1 MLRSTT
7 KRLMKIRSARYVI
20 LYVLFA
26 ALLSLLYSCGGG
38 GGATYSITRNTTSPI
53 GAPSSIIAY
62 SGNGSITI
70 TWSVVSGVNSYRI
83 YRSLSSPVT
92 IVTGSLIASGL
103 VTTSFL
109 DTNVTNS
116 TPYYYVMTSIMGA
129 TESAESAQ
137 VSAIP
142 GSTGSIQGTIR
153 YEDKEYDQDG
163 FTGNTSW
170 KSVRYAAIDLV
181 SNATKSVLDSKQT
194 DSMGNYSF
202 ATTPSTTQV
211 YIRVNSMAAPSS
223 GIIRVKDLDNF
234 MYAVPSDPLP
244 LSGSAFVNISIPVT
258 NMGGAFNILDVMTT
272 GYEFFKSNESVYP
285 AVDLASFWAPGNGSG
300 TYYCMGGGCSKGDG
314 IYVLS
319 QTGGDTDE
327 FDDDVLWHEFGHF
340 LASIYSVDQ
349 SQGGYHSLSDIDHD
363 LRFSWSEGWGDF
375 LPGAVKT
382 WLAAND
388 PARLSSSAGL
398 SKTLYV
404 DTPSFAFD
412 FGSASMPAQYSYA
425 SGEVAVAKVLHR
437 LRSAFSMQD
446 VWDIFMSFP
455 AAVLPTKPAN
465 LELFWDQW
473 LLTKSTSTG
482 GITVQSI
489 FEERQIL
496 YRDDAYEQDDSLVTA
511 ATITVGMLQS
521 NRTLFLDGDSDY
533 VRFTPQAL
541 TNYKIQTSSLRNGT
555 DTYLELYNN
564 LGALMSQND
573 NDNPPYTCNINL
585 EICHENGSDVLSSTI
600 TFGTSAITPTGP
612 YTIRVVS
619 SPLKPASAGRYGTY
633 NLLVTTQ

>member
-1 MLRSTT
+1 M
-7 KRLMKIRSARYVI
+7 
-20 LYVLFA
+20 
-26 ALLSLLYSCGGG
+26 
-38 GGATYSITRNTTSPI
+38 
-53 GAPSSIIAY
+53 
-62 SGNGSITI
+62 
-70 TWSVVSGVNSYRI
+70 VSGVNSYRI